1 LKGVAARQERKKFF
15 FEALWAARFRLRG
28 CAAPSSGRQKQKT
41 FLLPGDVPKTRV
53 KVAKVF
59 CGAFFQKSDLL
70 LTFFLL
76 FGLSAHAQVID
87 PASTPLNQ
95 PARMSGLAASGLFNA
110 VTLAGGR
117 LVAAGELGRILWSD
131 DDGQSWRQARTP
143 TSVTLTNIR
152 FVSPR
157 EGWAVGQ
164 MGVILHSVDGGQDWT
179 MQFDGVRENQ
189 ALVRAAQ
196 ADLREGGASAVN
208 SANVQAAQQFA
219 GGGPSVPLLA
229 LLPLSPSQ
237 VIVAGAFGMAFTT
250 ADSGANWQPIFDR
263 IPNPNGFHIYSI
275 VQGGDAMYFAGEQ
288 GMLLREDA
296 DGRFTTLSTPFQG
309 TFFGALITPDK
320 ALLVF
325 GLQGTVLRSGD
336 AGQSWHAVQSQ
347 DGAGIDC
354 GIVLKNGDILLGDE
368 AGNLLESPDDGMS
381 FRATAVGAPVTA
393 LAQAPDG
400 TIIAAGPFGLSRV
413 AGN

>member
-1 LKGVAARQERKKFF
+1 LTGAGAGEESKNFF
-15 FEALWAARFRLRG
+15 FEKK
-28 CAAPSSGRQKQKT
+28 KQKT
-41 FLLPGDVPKTRV
+41 FLLLGSGGPCNIPCKRARVFLRSFFCKKGDL
-53 KVAKVF
+53 F
-59 CGAFFQKSDLL
+59 LAFFL
-70 LTFFLL
+70 FLSL
-76 FGLSAHAQVID
+76 PAHAQVID

-95 PARMSGLAASGLFNA
+95 PARMSETASSGLFTSVA
-110 VTLAGGR
+110 LAGGR
-117 LVAAGELGRILWSD
+117 LVAAGERGRILWSD

-164 MGVILHSVDGGQDWT
+164 MGVILHSVDGGRDWS
-179 MQFDGVRENQ
+179 MQFDGVRANQ
-189 ALVRAAQ
+189 ALVAAAQ
-196 ADLREGGASAVN
+196 ADVRAGGATEGN
-208 SANVQAAQQFA
+208 DANLLAARQFA

-229 LLPLSPSQ
+229 LLPLVPGQ

-250 ADSGANWQPIFDR
+250 ADSGVTWRPIFDR
-263 IPNPNGFHIYSI
+263 IPNPNGLHIYSI
-275 VQGGDAMYFAGEQ
+275 VQDGDAIYFAGEQ

-296 DGRFTTLSTPFQG
+296 DGRFATLSTPFQG
-309 TFFGALITPDK
+309 TFFGALVTPGK

-325 GLQGTVLRSGD
+325 GLQGTVLRSAD

-354 GIVLKNGDILLGDE
+354 GIVLKNGDILLGDA
-368 AGNLLESPDDGMS
+368 AGNLLESRDDGLS
-381 FRATAVGAPVTA
+381 FRAIAVGSPVAA

-413 AGN
+413 AGS